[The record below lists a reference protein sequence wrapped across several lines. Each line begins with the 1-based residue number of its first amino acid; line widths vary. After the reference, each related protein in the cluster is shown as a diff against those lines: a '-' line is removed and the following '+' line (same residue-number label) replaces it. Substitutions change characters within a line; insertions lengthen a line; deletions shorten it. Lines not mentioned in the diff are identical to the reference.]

1 MVWIWE
7 WGRREKDKKGRDRSK
22 YCAVH
27 STGIQGVKKK
37 IYSVFQKI
45 ILEKSVGDK
54 TWLLNN
60 I

>member
-1 MVWIWE
+1 MWE
-7 WGRREKDKKGRDRSK
+7 WGRREKDEKGRDRNK
-22 YCAVH
+22 YCVVH
-27 STGIQGVKKK
+27 STGIQGVMKK

>member
-1 MVWIWE
+1 MWE

-60 I
+60 S